1 MRSCLIAGC
10 GDVGTR
16 LGLRLAA
23 SGIEVHALTRRSVP
37 PAPLRGQHVDLAAP
51 HPPLPRGLAAD
62 ALVYLPAPA
71 QRDAAAYRALY
82 VDGPARLLDALAA
95 PPRRFLFVSSTAV
108 YGEDGGGWVDEN
120 TPPQPRQWN
129 GQLLLEAELRLRE
142 RVPGLVVVRFA
153 GIYGPGREAL
163 LARVRAGQGGAASHW
178 TNRIHVEDAAAALH
192 HLLGL
197 AAPAS
202 LYLGSDGH
210 PAPEAE
216 VLQWIAQRMGLTVAA
231 PSAGPPS
238 GRRLRATRL
247 AASGFDCAWPDYRA
261 GYGGLAALATL
272 SQD

>member
-23 SGIEVHALTRRSVP
+23 SGVEVHALTRRSVP
-37 PAPLRGQHVDLAAP
+37 PAPLRGHHVDLAAP
-51 HPPLPRGLAAD
+51 NLAVPRGLAAD

-71 QRDAAAYRALY
+71 RRDEASYRTLF

-95 PPRRFLFVSSTAV
+95 PPRRVVFVSSTAV
-108 YGEDGGGWVDEN
+108 HGEDGGGWVDED
-120 TPPQPRQWN
+120 TPPQPRTWN
-129 GQLLLEAELRLRE
+129 GQVLLEAEQRLRE
-142 RVPGLVVVRFA
+142 RVAGLVVVRFA

-163 LARVRAGQGGAASHW
+163 LARVRAGHGGAAGHW
-178 TNRIHVEDAAAALH
+178 TNRIHVDDAAAALQ

-197 AAPAS
+197 AAPAG

-216 VLQWIAQRMGLTVAA
+216 VMHWIAQRMGVAVAA
-231 PSAGPPS
+231 PTPGPPS
-238 GRRLRATRL
+238 GRRIRATRL
-247 AASGFDCAWPDYRA
+247 AQSGFACAWPDYRA
-261 GYGGLAALATL
+261 GYGGLPSLATL
-272 SQD
+272 SQR